1 MYENFF
7 GLKER
12 PFDLA
17 PNPRFLYVTGPQR
30 EALSNLR
37 YGLTTPRGLTLL
49 LGEAGTGKTT
59 LVQAVLAELES
70 DSIECVMVS
79 NPTLT
84 RDEFYEY
91 LSKAF
96 GLDPSTGSSK
106 TRFLFAFRRHLEE
119 RHRAGKLS
127 ALIMDEAQSVPYDLL
142 EEVRLLSN
150 IETPA
155 AKLLNVVLAGQPEL
169 ADRLNEASLRQL
181 KQRISLR
188 CELRPLDFPETAA
201 YIAGRI
207 RIAGGKPADIFSRE
221 AVAAIHDASAGVPR
235 TINVVCDNTL
245 IGGFAA
251 EVKPVTR
258 ALVQEVM
265 RDFDLGGGGGSAPE
279 PAAAADRWQADAPRD
294 PAETPDTT
302 QERRAAAGAA
312 LRSAPLDAGA
322 RGAGATAAAPAGSAP
337 PESGAAPIFGAFTR
351 RRRFSFF

>member
-1 MYENFF
+1 MYESFF
-7 GLKER
+7 GLRER

-59 LVQAVLAELES
+59 LVQTVLGELES
-70 DSIECVMVS
+70 GKVECVLVS

-96 GLDPSTGSSK
+96 HLDADTASSK

-119 RHRAGKLS
+119 RHRTGGLT
-127 ALIMDEAQSVPYDLL
+127 ALILDEAQSVPYDLL

-150 IETPA
+150 IETPT

-169 ADRLNEASLRQL
+169 ADRLNESSLRQL

-188 CELRPLDFPETAA
+188 CELRPLDFAETAA

-221 AVAAIHDASAGVPR
+221 AVAAIHEASAGVPR

-251 EVKPVTR
+251 QVKPVTR
-258 ALVQEVM
+258 SLVQDVM
-265 RDFDLGGGGGSAPE
+265 RDFDLKGQDAQLLTTPELPPAPPAGPAPAASAPAA
-279 PAAAADRWQADAPRD
+279 PAAAAEP
-294 PAETPDTT
+294 E
-302 QERRAAAGAA
+302 
-312 LRSAPLDAGA
+312 
-322 RGAGATAAAPAGSAP
+322 AGSA
-337 PESGAAPIFGAFTR
+337 SMFGAFNR